1 MENQEIKSMEE
12 NEQSSDKLKNLI
24 NKYKEQNTI
33 TIKSQKKIQA
43 VWFIYNLLYHIIII
57 YILETNIK
65 NKGFFES
72 GEIGIPIENSKL
84 ILPCGIYARFFT

>member
-1 MENQEIKSMEE
+1 MENQEIESMEE

-33 TIKSQKKIQA
+33 TIKSQKKIQV

-57 YILETNIK
+57 YIL
-65 NKGFFES
+65 GD
-72 GEIGIPIENSKL
+72 
-84 ILPCGIYARFFT
+84 

>member
-1 MENQEIKSMEE
+1 MENQEIELMEE

-43 VWFIYNLLYHIIII
+43 V
-57 YILETNIK
+57 
-65 NKGFFES
+65 
-72 GEIGIPIENSKL
+72 
-84 ILPCGIYARFFT
+84 

>member
-1 MENQEIKSMEE
+1 MENQEIELMEE

-57 YILETNIK
+57 YILKTNIK
-65 NKGFFES
+65 NEGFFES

>member
-1 MENQEIKSMEE
+1 MENQERKSMEE

-57 YILETNIK
+57 YIL
-65 NKGFFES
+65 GD
-72 GEIGIPIENSKL
+72 
-84 ILPCGIYARFFT
+84 

>member
-24 NKYKEQNTI
+24 NKYKEQTTI

-57 YILETNIK
+57 YIL
-65 NKGFFES
+65 GD
-72 GEIGIPIENSKL
+72 
-84 ILPCGIYARFFT
+84 

>member
-33 TIKSQKKIQA
+33 TIKSQKKIRA
-43 VWFIYNLLYHIIII
+43 V
-57 YILETNIK
+57 
-65 NKGFFES
+65 
-72 GEIGIPIENSKL
+72 
-84 ILPCGIYARFFT
+84 

>member
-1 MENQEIKSMEE
+1 MENQEIESMEE
-12 NEQSSDKLKNLI
+12 NEQSSDKLKSLI

-57 YILETNIK
+57 YI
-65 NKGFFES
+65 
-72 GEIGIPIENSKL
+72 
-84 ILPCGIYARFFT
+84 

>member
-43 VWFIYNLLYHIIII
+43 VLFIYNLLYHIIII
-57 YILETNIK
+57 YFRRLIWQNCVIINCLEIM
-65 NKGFFES
+65 
-72 GEIGIPIENSKL
+72 L
-84 ILPCGIYARFFT
+84 